1 MRFDE
6 EIGLS
11 SARNFGVRIAKGD
24 YVAFIDDDAI
34 ADKHWLEEIKNGIDM
49 GYDILGGP
57 VKPIYEVPPPKWW
70 DEELFGGYVGVGNLR
85 KKYIYGANM
94 VIKRMFLERLAYFD
108 LK

>member
-1 MRFDE
+1 
-6 EIGLS
+6 
-11 SARNFGVRIAKGD
+11 
-24 YVAFIDDDAI
+24 
-34 ADKHWLEEIKNGIDM
+34 M